1 MARPLLPTLALAAT
15 LAVAHAEY
23 RVALLIDNSPDKD
36 LTAIEAGLEKY
47 DFICETV
54 ENLSGKDL
62 ERKVS
67 GWASTT
73 PTNSTA
79 LIYFIGPMQEKDGE
93 PAFAAT
99 DGKSTNP
106 VGKLLTEVANRGGSR
121 HQLIVADTSEKIPWK
136 GEFPDD
142 SLFAY
147 ADLSVL
153 AKLNGNE
160 TDLVASLASVV
171 EDTKSTLA
179 PGTTVSGPGSVAISP
194 SDKFIPGSKAG
205 DEWVNGRGMI
215 FVWCPPGSY
224 TAGSP
229 EVTPGRFADEE
240 PREVTIKEGF
250 WIGKYELTVVQNL
263 RDRNPRSVG
272 QEKNQPKVDM
282 HWDDGSR
289 MAEKM
294 MTEAEREAGRLP
306 DSWQYHLPSADQ
318 WEYAARAGTK
328 GLFYFGDDASDL
340 PQHANFADKSFYDTG
355 AVISNYA
362 HRTWDDGYAGVAP
375 VGRFEP
381 NPWGLYDVYGNV
393 SEWCRDHAVVG
404 GGWVTVAENCRS
416 AYRDSRSARNNQTF
430 LGYRLVIQPNLPEKP
445 KEEKKKK

>member
-1 MARPLLPTLALAAT
+1 MSHTFLPVLAFAAT
-15 LAVAHAEY
+15 LVTASAEY
-23 RVALLIDNSPDKD
+23 RVALLVDNGPDED
-36 LTAIEAGLEKY
+36 LAAVEAGLAKY
-47 DFICETV
+47 GFVCETI
-54 ENLSGKDL
+54 ENQSGKDL
-62 ERKVS
+62 DRKVS

-79 LIYFIGPMQEKDGE
+79 LIYFVGPMQEKDGE
-93 PAFAAT
+93 PAFASA

-106 VGKLLTEVANRGGSR
+106 VSKILTEVANRGGSR

-142 SLFAY
+142 SLFTY

-153 AKLNGNE
+153 AKLSGNE

-179 PGTTVSGPGSVAISP
+179 PGTTVSGPGSIAISP
-194 SDKFIPGSKAG
+194 PDKFVPGNKAG

-224 TAGSP
+224 TAGSL
-229 EVTPGRFADEE
+229 EGTPGRFSDEE
-240 PREVTIKEGF
+240 LREVTIKEGF
-250 WIGKYELTVVQNL
+250 WIGKYELTVTQNL
-263 RDRNPRSVG
+263 RDRNPKAVG
-272 QEKNQPKVDM
+272 QEKNQPKVGM

-294 MTEAEREAGRLP
+294 MTEEERKAGRLP

-328 GLFYFGDDASDL
+328 TLFYFGDDISKL
-340 PQHANFADKSFYDTG
+340 PEYANFADKSFYDTG

-362 HRTWDDGYAGVAP
+362 HRYLE
-375 VGRFEP
+375 R
-381 NPWGLYDVYGNV
+381 
-393 SEWCRDHAVVG
+393 R
-404 GGWVTVAENCRS
+404 
-416 AYRDSRSARNNQTF
+416 
-430 LGYRLVIQPNLPEKP
+430 LPEP
-445 KEEKKKK
+445 RTRRTLQTQPLGTL